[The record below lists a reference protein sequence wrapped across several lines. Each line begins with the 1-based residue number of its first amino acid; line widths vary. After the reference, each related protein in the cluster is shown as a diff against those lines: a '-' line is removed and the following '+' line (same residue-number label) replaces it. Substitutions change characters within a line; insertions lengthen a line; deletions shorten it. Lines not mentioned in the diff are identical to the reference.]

1 MLKRLGSEVLPYL
14 VVIERG
20 AWVRKPNP
28 LYREVENRAKM
39 VSWRNQSPMT
49 PTIPIQNKLVDLE
62 HDINAYRCETNVPT
76 GRWIVEGG
84 CCEKK

>member
-14 VVIERG
+14 VVVERG

-28 LYREVENRAKM
+28 LYWETGKVAKM
-39 VSWRNQSPMT
+39 GNWRNQPPMP
-49 PTIPIQNKLVDLE
+49 PTRPIQNEAKNPDY
-62 HDINAYRCETNVPT
+62 DINAYRCVENVPT

-84 CCEKK
+84 CCDKK